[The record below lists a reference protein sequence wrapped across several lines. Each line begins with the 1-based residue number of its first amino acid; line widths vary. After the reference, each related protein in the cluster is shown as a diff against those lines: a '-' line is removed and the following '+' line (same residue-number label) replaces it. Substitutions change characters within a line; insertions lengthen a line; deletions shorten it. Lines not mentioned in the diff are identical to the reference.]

1 MVVQPINKGLVSFNR
16 LFFTKKGDP
25 LKLDGDLNDLDG
37 AARYLASGVGQE
49 LKLELVKSKV
59 SGSKTGTSK
68 VKQIK
73 KMIARILTLNNS
85 KQEVLSKK

>member
-1 MVVQPINKGLVSFNR
+1 MAKKQDFKKMNKEDRG
-16 LFFTKKGDP
+16 KKM
-25 LKLDGDLNDLDG
+25 K
-37 AARYLASGVGQE
+37 E

-85 KQEVLSKK
+85 KPEGLSKK

>member
-1 MVVQPINKGLVSFNR
+1 MA
-16 LFFTKKGDP
+16 KKEDF
-25 LKLDGDLNDLDG
+25 KKMSKSDRDKKMK
-37 AARYLASGVGQE
+37 E